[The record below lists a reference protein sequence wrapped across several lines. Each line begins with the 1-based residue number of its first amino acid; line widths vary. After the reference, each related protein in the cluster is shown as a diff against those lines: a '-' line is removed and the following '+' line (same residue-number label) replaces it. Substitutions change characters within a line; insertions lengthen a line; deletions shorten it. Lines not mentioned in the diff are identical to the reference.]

1 MSSAPWGTSAFSRSA
16 MLDTICAA
24 SWTPR
29 RWIPTMTRSS
39 VPLFNSTIS
48 SAIRRSVRVKARA
61 SSTID
66 CFEGGA
72 IVRPI
77 CPIRATN
84 GSGRRPR
91 ETSLHVG
98 SHLHPRRRGVHWFAA
113 LEQAMDDAA
122 NDGIALACR
131 PLESLTLDDP
141 DAAAARLD
149 ETISLELPERFRHA
163 CAAHTEHLRD
173 EVVRELHD
181 AHVQTVPHHQQPSS
195 AARFN
200 RVLPITTGVLR
211 REREQYDR
219 KAMQERVERRQLWQE
234 LAEGVDVQ
242 TIGAPGYLYHR
253 LLRRREDAVE
263 HRHAKHALSANG
275 GRFDAAVRHHA
286 HERRDTV
293 DDEIHVAHRFV
304 GPIQHLTALHWDN
317 RSVFLDE
324 AEFLGGEDGKKFIAS
339 GGGHARRDLVHSEAH
354 TTMFWTTVRLSLLRQ
369 ICSLLC
375 VRYRTQTSC

>member
-1 MSSAPWGTSAFSRSA
+1 MSSAPWGISAFSRSA

-48 SAIRRSVRVKARA
+48 SAIRRSVRVNARA

-84 GSGRRPR
+84 GSGRA
-91 ETSLHVG
+91 SLRVG
-98 SHLHPRRRGVHWFAA
+98 SHLHARRRGVRWFAL

-122 NDGIALACR
+122 NDRIALARR
-131 PLESLTLDDP
+131 PLQPVTLDDP
-141 DAAAARLD
+141 DAAAAGLNQ
-149 ETISLELPERFRHA
+149 TISLELPERFRHT

-181 AHVQTVPHHQQPSS
+181 AHVETVPHHQQPSS

-200 RVLPITTGVLR
+200 RMLPIAAGVLR
-211 REREQYDR
+211 RKREQYDG
-219 KAMQERVERRQLWQE
+219 KAMQERVERRQLRQE
-234 LAEGVDVQ
+234 LTERVDVQ
-242 TIGAPGYLYHR
+242 TIGAPRHLHHR

-263 HRHAKHALSANG
+263 HRHPQHTLTADR
-275 GRFDAAVRHHA
+275 GRFDTAVRHDA
-286 HERRDTV
+286 HERRNAV
-293 DDEIHVAHRFV
+293 DDEIHVAHWFV

-317 RSVFLDE
+317 RCVFLDE
-324 AEFLGGEDGKKFIAS
+324 AAFLSGERGKKLVSSS
-339 GGGHARRDLVHSEAH
+339 GRHARRDLVHSEAH
-354 TTMFWTTVRLSLLRQ
+354 TTMFWTTMRLSLLRQ
-369 ICSLLC
+369 TCSLFVYDTVHSAHANRL
-375 VRYRTQTSC
+375 